1 MSAYGT
7 AVSFMCLSSVGL
19 LIIVAG
25 AIVSLIH
32 PMPIPS
38 LGFLLLVM
46 GGVCLIFVFLIWQ
59 VIDRAMLDEVS
70 LNGWLPK
77 TLGKGGPTTRNG

>member
-1 MSAYGT
+1 M
-7 AVSFMCLSSVGL
+7 
-19 LIIVAG
+19 IVAG
-25 AIVSLIH
+25 AIV
-32 PMPIPS
+32 
-38 LGFLLLVM
+38 VM

-77 TLGKGGPTTRNG
+77 TLGEGGPTTRHG

>member
-1 MSAYGT
+1 VSAYGT
-7 AVSFMCLSSVGL
+7 AVSFMCLSSEGL
-19 LIIVAG
+19 LMIVAG
-25 AIVSLIH
+25 AIV
-32 PMPIPS
+32 
-38 LGFLLLVM
+38 VM

-77 TLGKGGPTTRNG
+77 TLGEGGPTTRHG